1 MMTNSPIFRSF
12 WQRVDDALVSQGEC
26 PAEFIE
32 VHENLDLAD
41 DAGDADDVDA
51 VVQAIIHHRERLA
64 EDARFNREYAAEMAG
79 DVFRW
84 GDR

>member
-1 MMTNSPIFRSF
+1 MLTSNPNFRIF
-12 WQRVDDALVSQGEC
+12 WQRVDDALASQGEC

-32 VHENLDLAD
+32 VHENLYLAD

-51 VVQAIIHHRERLA
+51 VAQAIVHHRERLA
-64 EDARFNREYAAEMAG
+64 EDARFNREYAAEMARG
-79 DVFRW
+79 MFQW